1 MSDSGF
7 EWLSWT
13 LYDGVGT
20 KKKKVTT
27 TKYILRTIPIKG
39 VNDQAR
45 NQISSSSGALRSYD
59 QVCMTRIMRYR
70 HIVSI
75 RVHSMHRVP
84 WMGDNYRWGRKD
96 DDNNENTLK
105 KHRIISSWRVQSIG
119 LIRGRPFGGGNCLD
133 PSSSRAANAGFC
145 AVCACIVPVPVLR
158 CFFLFL
164 LSPESDIINQQQQE
178 NRSRNDLSS
187 VHKHHGHGHIS
198 CPWPG

>member
-119 LIRGRPFGGGNCLD
+119 LIRGRPFGRELLRSIVITGCECWVLCCLCVYCTG
-133 PSSSRAANAGFC
+133 AG
-145 AVCACIVPVPVLR
+145 AQV
-158 CFFLFL
+158 FFSFSAL
-164 LSPESDIINQQQQE
+164 
-178 NRSRNDLSS
+178 
-187 VHKHHGHGHIS
+187 
-198 CPWPG
+198 PWIWHY